1 MKGYKAFL
9 SDMTTKHG
17 DNTVYE
23 VGKTY
28 TVEGEVKICE
38 NGYHFCKKCVDVYDY
53 YSKPCRICEV
63 SVTGAVQ
70 TQGNKSVGRK
80 LKILREL
87 TADEISSLCNS
98 GDCNSGDWNSGDWN
112 SGYCNSGDWNSGDW
126 NSGDWNSGNRNSGN
140 RNSGDC
146 NSGDCNSGNRN
157 SGDCNSGD
165 CNSGNRNSGDWNSGD
180 WNSGNRNS
188 GDWNSGNRN
197 SGNRNS
203 GDCNSGDW
211 NSGDW
216 NSGDWNSG
224 NRNSGN
230 RNSGNRNSGD
240 WNSGD
245 WNSGYCNTTEP
256 TVRLFDHQTDITFSD
271 FKWSRAYG
279 LLCNIPSDCLTWK
292 YSEYMTDDEKAE
304 HPEHETTGGFL
315 YLEKADRQAWWE
327 SLSDESKAAIT
338 SMPYF
343 DAEKFYMCTNI
354 RVEQQC

>member
-9 SDMTTKHG
+9 SDMTTRHG

-28 TVEGEVKICE
+28 AVEGEIKICE

-70 TQGNKSVGRK
+70 TQGNKSVGRR

-98 GDCNSGDWNSGDWN
+98 GDWNSGDWNSGD
-112 SGYCNSGDWNSGDW
+112 C

-146 NSGDCNSGNRN
+146 NSG
-157 SGDCNSGD
+157 
-165 CNSGNRNSGDWNSGD
+165 
-180 WNSGNRNS
+180 NRNS

-197 SGNRNS
+197 SGN
-203 GDCNSGDW
+203 C
-211 NSGDW
+211 

-224 NRNSGN
+224 NR
-230 RNSGNRNSGD
+230 
-240 WNSGD
+240 
-245 WNSGYCNTTEP
+245 NSGYCNTTEP

-292 YSEYMTDDEKAE
+292 YSEYMTDDEKTA

-327 SLSDESKAAIT
+327 SLSDDSKAAII

-343 DAEKFYMCTNI
+343 DADKFYKCTNI
-354 RVEQQC
+354 RVEK

>member
-9 SDMTTKHG
+9 PNMMTQHG
-17 DNTVYE
+17 DDTVYE

-28 TVEGEVKICE
+28 TVEGEIKICE

-70 TQGNKSVGRK
+70 TQGNKSVGRR

-98 GDCNSGDWNSGDWN
+98 GDRNSGDWNSGDR
-112 SGYCNSGDWNSGDW
+112 NSGDRNSGDR
-126 NSGDWNSGNRNSGN
+126 NSGDWNSGNR
-140 RNSGDC
+140 
-146 NSGDCNSGNRN
+146 
-157 SGDCNSGD
+157 
-165 CNSGNRNSGDWNSGD
+165 
-180 WNSGNRNS
+180 NSGNRNS

-203 GDCNSGDW
+203 GNRNSGDW
-211 NSGDW
+211 
-216 NSGDWNSG
+216 
-224 NRNSGN
+224 
-230 RNSGNRNSGD
+230 NSGD

-279 LLCNIPSDCLTWK
+279 LLCHIPSDCLTWK

-327 SLSDESKAAIT
+327 SLSDESKATIT

-343 DAEKFYMCTNI
+343 DADKFYKCTNI
-354 RVEQQC
+354 RVERNNAN

>member
-9 SDMTTKHG
+9 SDMTTRHG

-70 TQGNKSVGRK
+70 TQGNKSVGRR

-98 GDCNSGDWNSGDWN
+98 GDCNSG
-112 SGYCNSGDWNSGDW
+112 
-126 NSGDWNSGNRNSGN
+126 NRNSGN
-140 RNSGDC
+140 WNSGDC
-146 NSGDCNSGNRN
+146 
-157 SGDCNSGD
+157 
-165 CNSGNRNSGDWNSGD
+165 
-180 WNSGNRNS
+180 
-188 GDWNSGNRN
+188 
-197 SGNRNS
+197 
-203 GDCNSGDW
+203 
-211 NSGDW
+211 
-216 NSGDWNSG
+216 
-224 NRNSGN
+224 
-230 RNSGNRNSGD
+230 
-240 WNSGD
+240 
-245 WNSGYCNTTEP
+245 NSGYCNTTEP

-271 FKWSRAYG
+271 FKLSRAYG
-279 LLCNIPSDCLTWK
+279 LLCSIPSDCLTWK
-292 YSEYMTDDEKAE
+292 YSEYMTDDEKAA

-315 YLEKADRQAWWE
+315 YLEKVDRQAWWE

-343 DAEKFYMCTNI
+343 DADKFYMCTNI
-354 RVEQQC
+354 RVEK

>member
-9 SDMTTKHG
+9 PDMTTKHG

-28 TVEGEVKICE
+28 TVEGEIKICE

-53 YSKPCRICEV
+53 YSKSCRICEV

-98 GDCNSGDWNSGDWN
+98 GDW
-112 SGYCNSGDWNSGDW
+112 NSGDWNSGDW
-126 NSGDWNSGNRNSGN
+126 NSGDWNSGNRNSGY
-140 RNSGDC
+140 C
-146 NSGDCNSGNRN
+146 
-157 SGDCNSGD
+157 
-165 CNSGNRNSGDWNSGD
+165 
-180 WNSGNRNS
+180 
-188 GDWNSGNRN
+188 NSGNRN

-203 GDCNSGDW
+203 GYCNSGNRNSGDRNSGDWNSGDWNSGDW

-224 NRNSGN
+224 NR
-230 RNSGNRNSGD
+230 
-240 WNSGD
+240 
-245 WNSGYCNTTEP
+245 NSGYCNTTEP

-271 FKWSRAYG
+271 FRQSRAYG
-279 LLCNIPSDCLTWK
+279 LLCHMPSDCLIWK
-292 YSEYMTDDEKAE
+292 YSEYMTDDEKAA

-327 SLSDESKAAIT
+327 SLSDDSKAAIT

-343 DAEKFYMCTNI
+343 DAEKFFICTGIKVNGADKDAN
-354 RVEQQC
+354 

>member
-63 SVTGAVQ
+63 NVTGAVQ

-98 GDCNSGDWNSGDWN
+98 GNRNSGNRNSGDW
-112 SGYCNSGDWNSGDW
+112 NSGDWNSGDW
-126 NSGDWNSGNRNSGN
+126 NSGDWNSGN
-140 RNSGDC
+140 
-146 NSGDCNSGNRN
+146 CNSGNRN
-157 SGDCNSGD
+157 SGN
-165 CNSGNRNSGDWNSGD
+165 CNSGNRNSGNC
-180 WNSGNRNS
+180 NSGN
-188 GDWNSGNRN
+188 
-197 SGNRNS
+197 
-203 GDCNSGDW
+203 C
-211 NSGDW
+211 
-216 NSGDWNSG
+216 NSG

-245 WNSGYCNTTEP
+245 WNSGDWNSGNRNSGYCNTTEP

-271 FKWSRAYG
+271 FRQSRAYG

-292 YSEYMTDDEKAE
+292 YSEYMTDDEKAA

-315 YLEKADRQAWWE
+315 YIEKADRQAWWE
-327 SLSDESKAAIT
+327 SLSDDSKAAIT

-343 DAEKFYMCTNI
+343 DAEKFFICTGIKVNGADKDAN
-354 RVEQQC
+354 

>member
-38 NGYHFCKKCVDVYDY
+38 NGYHFCKKCVDVYEY

-63 SVTGAVQ
+63 NVTGAVQ

-98 GDCNSGDWNSGDWN
+98 G
-112 SGYCNSGDWNSGDW
+112 
-126 NSGDWNSGNRNSGN
+126 
-140 RNSGDC
+140 
-146 NSGDCNSGNRN
+146 
-157 SGDCNSGD
+157 
-165 CNSGNRNSGDWNSGD
+165 
-180 WNSGNRNS
+180 NRNS
-188 GDWNSGNRN
+188 GDWNSGN
-197 SGNRNS
+197 
-203 GDCNSGDW
+203 C
-211 NSGDW
+211 
-216 NSGDWNSG
+216 
-224 NRNSGN
+224 
-230 RNSGNRNSGD
+230 
-240 WNSGD
+240 
-245 WNSGYCNTTEP
+245 NSGYCNTTEP

-279 LLCNIPSDCLTWK
+279 LLCHIPSDRLAWK
-292 YSEYMTDDEKAE
+292 YSEYMTDDEKAA

-343 DAEKFYMCTNI
+343 DADKFYKCTNI
-354 RVEQQC
+354 RVEK

>member
-9 SDMTTKHG
+9 SDMTTRHG

-28 TVEGEVKICE
+28 TVEGEIKICE
-38 NGYHFCKKCVDVYDY
+38 NGYHFCKKCADVYDY

-70 TQGNKSVGRK
+70 TQGNKSVGRR

-98 GDCNSGDWNSGDWN
+98 GDCNSGNWNSGD
-112 SGYCNSGDWNSGDW
+112 CNSGNCNSG
-126 NSGDWNSGNRNSGN
+126 NWNSGNRNSGN
-140 RNSGDC
+140 
-146 NSGDCNSGNRN
+146 
-157 SGDCNSGD
+157 
-165 CNSGNRNSGDWNSGD
+165 
-180 WNSGNRNS
+180 
-188 GDWNSGNRN
+188 WNSGNRN
-197 SGNRNS
+197 SGN
-203 GDCNSGDW
+203 
-211 NSGDW
+211 
-216 NSGDWNSG
+216 WNSG

-230 RNSGNRNSGD
+230 

-245 WNSGYCNTTEP
+245 CNSGNWNSGYCNTTEP

-271 FKWSRAYG
+271 FRNSRAYG

-292 YSEYMTDDEKAE
+292 YSEYMTDDEKAA

-343 DAEKFYMCTNI
+343 DADKFYKCTNI

>member
-53 YSKPCRICEV
+53 YNKPCRICEV

-70 TQGNKSVGRK
+70 TQGNKSVGRR

-98 GDCNSGDWNSGDWN
+98 GYWNSGNCNSGN
-112 SGYCNSGDWNSGDW
+112 
-126 NSGDWNSGNRNSGN
+126 WNSGNRNSGN
-140 RNSGDC
+140 WNSG
-146 NSGDCNSGNRN
+146 NCNSGN
-157 SGDCNSGD
+157 C
-165 CNSGNRNSGDWNSGD
+165 
-180 WNSGNRNS
+180 
-188 GDWNSGNRN
+188 
-197 SGNRNS
+197 
-203 GDCNSGDW
+203 
-211 NSGDW
+211 
-216 NSGDWNSG
+216 
-224 NRNSGN
+224 
-230 RNSGNRNSGD
+230 
-240 WNSGD
+240 
-245 WNSGYCNTTEP
+245 NSGYCNTTEP

-271 FKWSRAYG
+271 FRQSRAYD
-279 LLCNIPSDCLTWK
+279 LLCSIPSDCLTWK

-304 HPEHETTGGFL
+304 HPKHETTGGFL

-327 SLSDESKAAIT
+327 SLSDNSKAAIT

-343 DAEKFYMCTNI
+343 DAEKFFICTGIKVNGAGKDD
-354 RVEQQC
+354 

>member
-1 MKGYKAFL
+1 MKGYKAFNN
-9 SDMTTKHG
+9 DMTTNHG

-28 TVEGEVKICE
+28 TVEGEVRICE

-70 TQGNKSVGRK
+70 TQGNKSVGRR

-98 GDCNSGDWNSGDWN
+98 GDCNSG
-112 SGYCNSGDWNSGDW
+112 
-126 NSGDWNSGNRNSGN
+126 
-140 RNSGDC
+140 
-146 NSGDCNSGNRN
+146 
-157 SGDCNSGD
+157 
-165 CNSGNRNSGDWNSGD
+165 
-180 WNSGNRNS
+180 
-188 GDWNSGNRN
+188 
-197 SGNRNS
+197 NRNS

-216 NSGDWNSG
+216 
-224 NRNSGN
+224 
-230 RNSGNRNSGD
+230 NSGD

-271 FKWSRAYG
+271 FKWSRAYN

-292 YSEYMTDDEKAE
+292 YREYMTDDEKAA

-327 SLSDESKAAIT
+327 SLSDESKATII

-343 DAEKFYMCTNI
+343 DADKFYKCTNI
-354 RVEQQC
+354 RVEQQ

>member
-9 SDMTTKHG
+9 PNMMTQHG
-17 DNTVYE
+17 DDTVYE

-28 TVEGEVKICE
+28 TVEGEIKICE

-70 TQGNKSVGRK
+70 TQGNKSVGRR

-98 GDCNSGDWNSGDWN
+98 GDWNSGN
-112 SGYCNSGDWNSGDW
+112 RNSGDW

-140 RNSGDC
+140 C
-146 NSGDCNSGNRN
+146 NSGDWNSGNR
-157 SGDCNSGD
+157 NSGD

-188 GDWNSGNRN
+188 GN
-197 SGNRNS
+197 
-203 GDCNSGDW
+203 C
-211 NSGDW
+211 

-224 NRNSGN
+224 NRNSGDC
-230 RNSGNRNSGD
+230 NSGNRNSGD

-256 TVRLFDHQTDITFSD
+256 TIRLFDHQTDITFSD
-271 FKWSRAYG
+271 FQQSRAYS
-279 LLCNIPSDCLTWK
+279 LLCKIPTDCLTWK
-292 YSEYMTDDEKAE
+292 YSEYMTGDEKAA

-315 YLEKADRQAWWE
+315 YLEKADRQAWWD
-327 SLSDESKAAIT
+327 SLSDDSKAAIT

-343 DAEKFYMCTNI
+343 DAEKFFICTGIKVNGADKDAN
-354 RVEQQC
+354 

>member
-9 SDMTTKHG
+9 SDMTTMHG

-28 TVEGEVKICE
+28 TVEGEVRICE

-70 TQGNKSVGRK
+70 TQGNKSVGRR

-98 GDCNSGDWNSGDWN
+98 GNCNSGN
-112 SGYCNSGDWNSGDW
+112 
-126 NSGDWNSGNRNSGN
+126 WNSGNRNSGN
-140 RNSGDC
+140 WNSG
-146 NSGDCNSGNRN
+146 NCNSGN
-157 SGDCNSGD
+157 
-165 CNSGNRNSGDWNSGD
+165 CNSGN
-180 WNSGNRNS
+180 
-188 GDWNSGNRN
+188 WNSGNRN
-197 SGNRNS
+197 SGNWNSGNWNS

-211 NSGDW
+211 NSGDC
-216 NSGDWNSG
+216 NSGNCNSG

-230 RNSGNRNSGD
+230 

-245 WNSGYCNTTEP
+245 CNSGYCNTTKP
-256 TVRLFDHQTDITFSD
+256 TIRLFDHQTDITFSD
-271 FKWSRAYG
+271 FRNSRAYG

-292 YSEYMTDDEKAE
+292 YSEYMTDDEKAA

-315 YLEKADRQAWWE
+315 YLEKSDRQAWWE

-343 DAEKFYMCTNI
+343 DAEKFFICTGIKVNGADKDAN
-354 RVEQQC
+354 

>member
-1 MKGYKAFL
+1 MRGYKAFL
-9 SDMTTKHG
+9 SDMTTRYG

-63 SVTGAVQ
+63 NVTGAVQ

-98 GDCNSGDWNSGDWN
+98 G
-112 SGYCNSGDWNSGDW
+112 
-126 NSGDWNSGNRNSGN
+126 NRNSGN
-140 RNSGDC
+140 W
-146 NSGDCNSGNRN
+146 NSGDCNSGN
-157 SGDCNSGD
+157 
-165 CNSGNRNSGDWNSGD
+165 
-180 WNSGNRNS
+180 
-188 GDWNSGNRN
+188 
-197 SGNRNS
+197 
-203 GDCNSGDW
+203 
-211 NSGDW
+211 
-216 NSGDWNSG
+216 
-224 NRNSGN
+224 
-230 RNSGNRNSGD
+230 
-240 WNSGD
+240 

-279 LLCNIPSDCLTWK
+279 LLCHIPSDCPTWK

-315 YLEKADRQAWWE
+315 YLEKVDRQAWWE
-327 SLSDESKAAIT
+327 SLSDDSKAAII

-343 DAEKFYMCTNI
+343 DAEKFFICTGIKVNG
-354 RVEQQC
+354 VDEQC

>member
-63 SVTGAVQ
+63 NVTGAVQ
-70 TQGNKSVGRK
+70 TQGNKSVGRR

-98 GDCNSGDWNSGDWN
+98 GDWNSGNRNSGDW
-112 SGYCNSGDWNSGDW
+112 NSGDWNSGDW

-140 RNSGDC
+140 RNSGD
-146 NSGDCNSGNRN
+146 
-157 SGDCNSGD
+157 
-165 CNSGNRNSGDWNSGD
+165 WNSGD

-188 GDWNSGNRN
+188 GDWNSG
-197 SGNRNS
+197 
-203 GDCNSGDW
+203 DW

-216 NSGDWNSG
+216 NSGDC
-224 NRNSGN
+224 
-230 RNSGNRNSGD
+230 
-240 WNSGD
+240 
-245 WNSGYCNTTEP
+245 NSGYCNTTEP
-256 TVRLFDHQTDITFSD
+256 TVRLFDHQTEITFSD
-271 FKWSRAYG
+271 FRQSRAYG
-279 LLCNIPSDCLTWK
+279 LLCSMPSDCLTWK
-292 YSEYMTDDEKAE
+292 YSEYMTDDEKAA

-343 DAEKFYMCTNI
+343 NADKFYKCTNI
-354 RVEQQC
+354 RVEK

>member
-1 MKGYKAFL
+1 MKGYKAFNN
-9 SDMTTKHG
+9 DMTTKHG

-28 TVEGEVKICE
+28 TVEGKVRICE

-53 YSKPCRICEV
+53 YNKPCRICEV

-70 TQGNKSVGRK
+70 TQGNKSVGRR

-98 GDCNSGDWNSGDWN
+98 G
-112 SGYCNSGDWNSGDW
+112 
-126 NSGDWNSGNRNSGN
+126 NRNSGN
-140 RNSGDC
+140 R
-146 NSGDCNSGNRN
+146 
-157 SGDCNSGD
+157 
-165 CNSGNRNSGDWNSGD
+165 NSGD

-203 GDCNSGDW
+203 GNRNSGDW

-224 NRNSGN
+224 D
-230 RNSGNRNSGD
+230 RNSGD

-279 LLCNIPSDCLTWK
+279 LLCHIPSDCLTWK

-343 DAEKFYMCTNI
+343 DADKFYKCTNI
-354 RVEQQC
+354 RVEK

>member
-1 MKGYKAFL
+1 MKGYKAFNN
-9 SDMTTKHG
+9 DMTTKHG

-28 TVEGEVKICE
+28 TVEGKVRICE

-53 YSKPCRICEV
+53 YNKPCRICEV

-70 TQGNKSVGRK
+70 TQGNKSVGRR

-98 GDCNSGDWNSGDWN
+98 G
-112 SGYCNSGDWNSGDW
+112 
-126 NSGDWNSGNRNSGN
+126 NR
-140 RNSGDC
+140 
-146 NSGDCNSGNRN
+146 
-157 SGDCNSGD
+157 
-165 CNSGNRNSGDWNSGD
+165 
-180 WNSGNRNS
+180 NSGNRNS

-197 SGNRNS
+197 SG
-203 GDCNSGDW
+203 DW
-211 NSGDW
+211 
-216 NSGDWNSG
+216 
-224 NRNSGN
+224 NSGN

-279 LLCNIPSDCLTWK
+279 LLCHIPSDCLTWK

-343 DAEKFYMCTNI
+343 DADKFYKCTNI
-354 RVEQQC
+354 RVEK

>member
-63 SVTGAVQ
+63 NVTGAVQ

-98 GDCNSGDWNSGDWN
+98 GNWNSGNWN
-112 SGYCNSGDWNSGDW
+112 SGNWNSGDW
-126 NSGDWNSGNRNSGN
+126 NSGDCNSGNWNSGN
-140 RNSGDC
+140 
-146 NSGDCNSGNRN
+146 
-157 SGDCNSGD
+157 
-165 CNSGNRNSGDWNSGD
+165 
-180 WNSGNRNS
+180 
-188 GDWNSGNRN
+188 
-197 SGNRNS
+197 
-203 GDCNSGDW
+203 
-211 NSGDW
+211 
-216 NSGDWNSG
+216 WNSG

-230 RNSGNRNSGD
+230 RNSGN
-240 WNSGD
+240 WNSGN
-245 WNSGYCNTTEP
+245 WNSGNWNSGNRNSGYCNTTEP

-279 LLCNIPSDCLTWK
+279 LLCHIPSDCLTWK
-292 YSEYMTDDEKAE
+292 YSEYMTDDEKAA

-327 SLSDESKAAIT
+327 SLSDESKVAIT

-343 DAEKFYMCTNI
+343 DAEKFFICTGIKVNGADNNAN
-354 RVEQQC
+354 

>member
-9 SDMTTKHG
+9 SDMTTRYG

-28 TVEGEVKICE
+28 AVEGEVRICE

-53 YSKPCRICEV
+53 YNKPCRICEV

-70 TQGNKSVGRK
+70 TQGNKSVGRR

-98 GDCNSGDWNSGDWN
+98 GN
-112 SGYCNSGDWNSGDW
+112 
-126 NSGDWNSGNRNSGN
+126 WNSGNR
-140 RNSGDC
+140 
-146 NSGDCNSGNRN
+146 
-157 SGDCNSGD
+157 
-165 CNSGNRNSGDWNSGD
+165 
-180 WNSGNRNS
+180 
-188 GDWNSGNRN
+188 
-197 SGNRNS
+197 
-203 GDCNSGDW
+203 
-211 NSGDW
+211 
-216 NSGDWNSG
+216 
-224 NRNSGN
+224 
-230 RNSGNRNSGD
+230 
-240 WNSGD
+240 
-245 WNSGYCNTTEP
+245 NSGYCNTTEP
-256 TVRLFDHQTDITFSD
+256 TIRLFDHQTDITFSN

-279 LLCNIPSDCLTWK
+279 LLCHIPSDCLTWK
-292 YSEYMTDDEKAE
+292 YSEYMTDDEKAA

-327 SLSDESKAAIT
+327 SLSDESKATII

-343 DAEKFYMCTNI
+343 DADKFFKCTNI

>member
-9 SDMTTKHG
+9 LDMTTKHG

-28 TVEGEVKICE
+28 TVEGEVRICE

-70 TQGNKSVGRK
+70 TQGNKSVGRR

-98 GDCNSGDWNSGDWN
+98 GKWNSGKWN
-112 SGYCNSGDWNSGDW
+112 SGYCNSGDWNSGNW
-126 NSGDWNSGNRNSGN
+126 NSGDWNSGNWNSGK
-140 RNSGDC
+140 
-146 NSGDCNSGNRN
+146 
-157 SGDCNSGD
+157 
-165 CNSGNRNSGDWNSGD
+165 WNSGD
-180 WNSGNRNS
+180 WNSGN
-188 GDWNSGNRN
+188 
-197 SGNRNS
+197 
-203 GDCNSGDW
+203 
-211 NSGDW
+211 
-216 NSGDWNSG
+216 
-224 NRNSGN
+224 
-230 RNSGNRNSGD
+230 

-279 LLCNIPSDCLTWK
+279 LLCHIPSDCLTWK
-292 YSEYMTDDEKAE
+292 CSEYMTDDEKAA
-304 HPEHETTGGFL
+304 HPEYETTGGFL

-343 DAEKFYMCTNI
+343 DAEKFFICTGIKVNGADKDAN
-354 RVEQQC
+354 

>member
-1 MKGYKAFL
+1 MRGYKAFL
-9 SDMTTKHG
+9 SDMTTRHG

-98 GDCNSGDWNSGDWN
+98 GD
-112 SGYCNSGDWNSGDW
+112 
-126 NSGDWNSGNRNSGN
+126 R
-140 RNSGDC
+140 
-146 NSGDCNSGNRN
+146 
-157 SGDCNSGD
+157 
-165 CNSGNRNSGDWNSGD
+165 
-180 WNSGNRNS
+180 
-188 GDWNSGNRN
+188 
-197 SGNRNS
+197 
-203 GDCNSGDW
+203 
-211 NSGDW
+211 
-216 NSGDWNSG
+216 NSG

-245 WNSGYCNTTEP
+245 WNSGDRNSGYCNTTEP

-271 FKWSRAYG
+271 FRQSRAYD
-279 LLCNIPSDCLTWK
+279 LLCSIPSDCLTWK
-292 YSEYMTDDEKAE
+292 YSEYMTDDEKAA

-315 YLEKADRQAWWE
+315 YLEKADRQTWWD
-327 SLSDESKAAIT
+327 SLSDESKAVIT

-343 DAEKFYMCTNI
+343 DADKFYKCTNI
-354 RVEQQC
+354 RVEK

>member
-53 YSKPCRICEV
+53 YNKPCRICKV

-70 TQGNKSVGRK
+70 TQGNKSVGRR

-87 TADEISSLCNS
+87 TADEISSLC
-98 GDCNSGDWNSGDWN
+98 
-112 SGYCNSGDWNSGDW
+112 
-126 NSGDWNSGNRNSGN
+126 
-140 RNSGDC
+140 
-146 NSGDCNSGNRN
+146 
-157 SGDCNSGD
+157 
-165 CNSGNRNSGDWNSGD
+165 NSGD

-197 SGNRNS
+197 SGNWNSGDWNSGNRNS
-203 GDCNSGDW
+203 GDWNSGNWNSGDWNSGDWNSGNWNSGNWNSGDWNSGNWNSGDW

-230 RNSGNRNSGD
+230 RNSGNWNSGNWNSGD
-240 WNSGD
+240 WNSGNR
-245 WNSGYCNTTEP
+245 NSGYCNTTEP
-256 TVRLFDHQTDITFSD
+256 TIRLFDHQTDITFSD
-271 FKWSRAYG
+271 FRNSRAHN
-279 LLCNIPSDCLTWK
+279 LLCNIPSDYLNWK
-292 YSEYMTDDEKAE
+292 YSEYMTDDEKAT

-343 DAEKFYMCTNI
+343 DADKFYMCTNI

>member
-9 SDMTTKHG
+9 PNMMTQHSD
-17 DNTVYE
+17 DTVYE

-28 TVEGEVKICE
+28 TVEGEIKICE

-70 TQGNKSVGRK
+70 TQGNKSVGRR

-98 GDCNSGDWNSGDWN
+98 GN
-112 SGYCNSGDWNSGDW
+112 
-126 NSGDWNSGNRNSGN
+126 
-140 RNSGDC
+140 
-146 NSGDCNSGNRN
+146 
-157 SGDCNSGD
+157 
-165 CNSGNRNSGDWNSGD
+165 

-188 GDWNSGNRN
+188 GDWNSGNCN
-197 SGNRNS
+197 SGNWNS
-203 GDCNSGDW
+203 GYCNSGNW
-211 NSGDW
+211 NSGNW
-216 NSGDWNSG
+216 NSGNCNSG

-230 RNSGNRNSGD
+230 WNSGNCNSG
-240 WNSGD
+240 N
-245 WNSGYCNTTEP
+245 WNSGYCNTTDP
-256 TVRLFDHQTDITFSD
+256 TIRLFDHQTDITFSD
-271 FKWSRAYG
+271 FRNSRAHN

-292 YSEYMTDDEKAE
+292 YSEYMTDDEKTA

-327 SLSDESKAAIT
+327 SLSDDSKAAIT

-343 DAEKFYMCTNI
+343 DAEKFFICTGIKVNGADKDAN
-354 RVEQQC
+354 

>member
-9 SDMTTKHG
+9 SDMTTRHG

-70 TQGNKSVGRK
+70 TQGNKSVGRR

-98 GDCNSGDWNSGDWN
+98 GDWNSGD
-112 SGYCNSGDWNSGDW
+112 C
-126 NSGDWNSGNRNSGN
+126 
-140 RNSGDC
+140 
-146 NSGDCNSGNRN
+146 
-157 SGDCNSGD
+157 
-165 CNSGNRNSGDWNSGD
+165 
-180 WNSGNRNS
+180 
-188 GDWNSGNRN
+188 
-197 SGNRNS
+197 
-203 GDCNSGDW
+203 
-211 NSGDW
+211 
-216 NSGDWNSG
+216 
-224 NRNSGN
+224 
-230 RNSGNRNSGD
+230 
-240 WNSGD
+240 
-245 WNSGYCNTTEP
+245 NSGYCNTTEP

-271 FKWSRAYG
+271 FRQSRAYG
-279 LLCNIPSDCLTWK
+279 LLCHMPSDCLIWK
-292 YSEYMTDDEKAE
+292 YSEYMTDDEKAA

-327 SLSDESKAAIT
+327 SLSDDSKAAIT

-343 DAEKFYMCTNI
+343 DAEKFFICTGIKVNGADKDAN
-354 RVEQQC
+354 

>member
-1 MKGYKAFL
+1 MVVIKGYKAFL
-9 SDMTTKHG
+9 PNMTTQHG
-17 DNTVYE
+17 DDTVYE

-28 TVEGEVKICE
+28 TVEGEIKICE

-70 TQGNKSVGRK
+70 TQGNKSVGRR

-87 TADEISSLCNS
+87 TADEISSL
-98 GDCNSGDWNSGDWN
+98 
-112 SGYCNSGDWNSGDW
+112 
-126 NSGDWNSGNRNSGN
+126 
-140 RNSGDC
+140 
-146 NSGDCNSGNRN
+146 
-157 SGDCNSGD
+157 
-165 CNSGNRNSGDWNSGD
+165 
-180 WNSGNRNS
+180 
-188 GDWNSGNRN
+188 
-197 SGNRNS
+197 
-203 GDCNSGDW
+203 
-211 NSGDW
+211 
-216 NSGDWNSG
+216 
-224 NRNSGN
+224 
-230 RNSGNRNSGD
+230 

-279 LLCNIPSDCLTWK
+279 LPCHIPSDCLTWK
-292 YSEYMTDDEKAE
+292 YSEYMIDDEKAA

-327 SLSDESKAAIT
+327 SLSDESKVAIT

-343 DAEKFYMCTNI
+343 DAEKFFICTGIKVNGADNNAN
-354 RVEQQC
+354 

>member
-9 SDMTTKHG
+9 SDMTTRHG

-28 TVEGEVKICE
+28 TVEGEVRICG

-53 YSKPCRICEV
+53 YNKPCRICEV

-70 TQGNKSVGRK
+70 TQGNKSVGRR

-98 GDCNSGDWNSGDWN
+98 GNC
-112 SGYCNSGDWNSGDW
+112 
-126 NSGDWNSGNRNSGN
+126 NSGNRNSGN
-140 RNSGDC
+140 C
-146 NSGDCNSGNRN
+146 
-157 SGDCNSGD
+157 
-165 CNSGNRNSGDWNSGD
+165 
-180 WNSGNRNS
+180 
-188 GDWNSGNRN
+188 
-197 SGNRNS
+197 NS

-211 NSGDW
+211 NSG
-216 NSGDWNSG
+216 
-224 NRNSGN
+224 NR
-230 RNSGNRNSGD
+230 
-240 WNSGD
+240 
-245 WNSGYCNTTEP
+245 NSGYCNTTEP

-271 FKWSRAYG
+271 FRQSRAYG
-279 LLCNIPSDCLTWK
+279 LLCHMPSDCLIWK
-292 YSEYMTDDEKAE
+292 YSEYMTDDEKAA
-304 HPEHETTGGFL
+304 HLEHETTGGFL

-343 DAEKFYMCTNI
+343 DADKFYKCINI
-354 RVEQQC
+354 RVEKQC

>member
-28 TVEGEVKICE
+28 AVEGEVRICE

-70 TQGNKSVGRK
+70 TQGNKSVGRR

-87 TADEISSLCNS
+87 TANEISSLCNS
-98 GDCNSGDWNSGDWN
+98 GYWNSGDRNSGYWNSGDRNSGDWNSGDRN
-112 SGYCNSGDWNSGDW
+112 SGNWNSGDW
-126 NSGDWNSGNRNSGN
+126 NSGDR
-140 RNSGDC
+140 
-146 NSGDCNSGNRN
+146 
-157 SGDCNSGD
+157 
-165 CNSGNRNSGDWNSGD
+165 
-180 WNSGNRNS
+180 
-188 GDWNSGNRN
+188 
-197 SGNRNS
+197 
-203 GDCNSGDW
+203 
-211 NSGDW
+211 
-216 NSGDWNSG
+216 
-224 NRNSGN
+224 
-230 RNSGNRNSGD
+230 
-240 WNSGD
+240 
-245 WNSGYCNTTEP
+245 NSGYCNTTEP

-292 YSEYMTDDEKAE
+292 YSEYMTDDEKAA

-327 SLSDESKAAIT
+327 SLSDDSKAAIT

-343 DAEKFYMCTNI
+343 DAEKFFICTGIKVNGADKDAN
-354 RVEQQC
+354 

>member
-9 SDMTTKHG
+9 SDMTTMHG
-17 DNTVYE
+17 DNIVYE

-28 TVEGEVKICE
+28 TVEGEVRICE

-63 SVTGAVQ
+63 NVTGAVQ

-87 TADEISSLCNS
+87 TVDEISSLCNS
-98 GDCNSGDWNSGDWN
+98 G
-112 SGYCNSGDWNSGDW
+112 
-126 NSGDWNSGNRNSGN
+126 NRNA
-140 RNSGDC
+140 GD
-146 NSGDCNSGNRN
+146 
-157 SGDCNSGD
+157 
-165 CNSGNRNSGDWNSGD
+165 RNSGDWNSGD
-180 WNSGNRNS
+180 CNSGYCNSGYCNPGNRHSGDGISCNRN
-188 GDWNSGNRN
+188 D
-197 SGNRNS
+197 
-203 GDCNSGDW
+203 GDCNAGLRHLDHF
-211 NSGDW
+211 NTP
-216 NSGDWNSG
+216 NH
-224 NRNSGN
+224 NSGN

-245 WNSGYCNTTEP
+245 WNSGDCNSGYCNTTEP

-279 LLCNIPSDCLTWK
+279 LLCNIPSDCLAWK
-292 YSEYMTDDEKAE
+292 YSEYMTDDEKAA

-315 YLEKADRQAWWE
+315 YLEKSDRQAWWE

-343 DAEKFYMCTNI
+343 DAEKFFICTGIKVNGADKDAN
-354 RVEQQC
+354 

>member
-9 SDMTTKHG
+9 PNMTTQYG
-17 DNTVYE
+17 DDTVYE

-28 TVEGEVKICE
+28 TVEGEIKICE

-53 YSKPCRICEV
+53 YSNPCRICEV
-63 SVTGAVQ
+63 IVTGAVQ

-87 TADEISSLCNS
+87 TSDEISSLC
-98 GDCNSGDWNSGDWN
+98 
-112 SGYCNSGDWNSGDW
+112 
-126 NSGDWNSGNRNSGN
+126 
-140 RNSGDC
+140 
-146 NSGDCNSGNRN
+146 
-157 SGDCNSGD
+157 
-165 CNSGNRNSGDWNSGD
+165 
-180 WNSGNRNS
+180 
-188 GDWNSGNRN
+188 
-197 SGNRNS
+197 
-203 GDCNSGDW
+203 

-245 WNSGYCNTTEP
+245 RNSGNRNSGNRNSGDRNSGNRNSGNWNSGDWNSGYCNTTEP

-271 FKWSRAYG
+271 FQQSRAYG
-279 LLCNIPSDCLTWK
+279 LLCHIPSDCLTWK
-292 YSEYMTDDEKAE
+292 YSEYMTDDEKAA

-327 SLSDESKAAIT
+327 SLSDESKAEIT

-343 DAEKFYMCTNI
+343 DAEKFFICTGIKVNGADKDAN
-354 RVEQQC
+354 

>member
-1 MKGYKAFL
+1 MKGYKAFNN
-9 SDMTTKHG
+9 DMTTNHG

-98 GDCNSGDWNSGDWN
+98 GNRNSGNRNSG
-112 SGYCNSGDWNSGDW
+112 SW

-140 RNSGDC
+140 RNSG
-146 NSGDCNSGNRN
+146 NRN
-157 SGDCNSGD
+157 SGS
-165 CNSGNRNSGDWNSGD
+165 WNSGD
-180 WNSGNRNS
+180 W
-188 GDWNSGNRN
+188 
-197 SGNRNS
+197 
-203 GDCNSGDW
+203 
-211 NSGDW
+211 
-216 NSGDWNSG
+216 
-224 NRNSGN
+224 
-230 RNSGNRNSGD
+230 NSGNRNSGD

-271 FKWSRAYG
+271 FRQSRAYD
-279 LLCNIPSDCLTWK
+279 LLCSIPSDCLTWK
-292 YSEYMTDDEKAE
+292 YSEYMTDDEKAA

-343 DAEKFYMCTNI
+343 DADKFYKCTNI
-354 RVEQQC
+354 RVECNNAN

>member
-1 MKGYKAFL
+1 MRGYKAFL
-9 SDMTTKHG
+9 SDMTTKHD

-63 SVTGAVQ
+63 NVTGAVQ
-70 TQGNKSVGRK
+70 TQGNKSVGRR

-98 GDCNSGDWNSGDWN
+98 GNRNSGN
-112 SGYCNSGDWNSGDW
+112 
-126 NSGDWNSGNRNSGN
+126 WNSGNRNSGY
-140 RNSGDC
+140 
-146 NSGDCNSGNRN
+146 CNSGN
-157 SGDCNSGD
+157 
-165 CNSGNRNSGDWNSGD
+165 CNSGN
-180 WNSGNRNS
+180 WNSGNC
-188 GDWNSGNRN
+188 NSGN
-197 SGNRNS
+197 
-203 GDCNSGDW
+203 
-211 NSGDW
+211 
-216 NSGDWNSG
+216 
-224 NRNSGN
+224 
-230 RNSGNRNSGD
+230 
-240 WNSGD
+240 

-256 TVRLFDHQTDITFSD
+256 TIRLFDHQTDITFSD
-271 FKWSRAYG
+271 FRQSRAYG
-279 LLCNIPSDCLTWK
+279 LLCNIPSDCLIWK

-343 DAEKFYMCTNI
+343 DADKFYKCTNI
-354 RVEQQC
+354 RVEK

>member
-28 TVEGEVKICE
+28 TVEGEVRICE

-70 TQGNKSVGRK
+70 TQGNKSVGRR

-98 GDCNSGDWNSGDWN
+98 GDWNSGD
-112 SGYCNSGDWNSGDW
+112 C
-126 NSGDWNSGNRNSGN
+126 
-140 RNSGDC
+140 
-146 NSGDCNSGNRN
+146 
-157 SGDCNSGD
+157 
-165 CNSGNRNSGDWNSGD
+165 
-180 WNSGNRNS
+180 
-188 GDWNSGNRN
+188 
-197 SGNRNS
+197 
-203 GDCNSGDW
+203 
-211 NSGDW
+211 
-216 NSGDWNSG
+216 
-224 NRNSGN
+224 
-230 RNSGNRNSGD
+230 
-240 WNSGD
+240 
-245 WNSGYCNTTEP
+245 NSGYCNTTEP

-279 LLCNIPSDCLTWK
+279 LLCHIPSDHLTWK
-292 YSEYMTDDEKAE
+292 YSEYMTDDEKAA

-315 YLEKADRQAWWE
+315 YLEKANRQAWWE

-343 DAEKFYMCTNI
+343 DADKFYKCTNI
-354 RVEQQC
+354 RVGQQC

>member
-63 SVTGAVQ
+63 NVTGAVQ

-98 GDCNSGDWNSGDWN
+98 G
-112 SGYCNSGDWNSGDW
+112 
-126 NSGDWNSGNRNSGN
+126 
-140 RNSGDC
+140 
-146 NSGDCNSGNRN
+146 
-157 SGDCNSGD
+157 
-165 CNSGNRNSGDWNSGD
+165 
-180 WNSGNRNS
+180 NRNS
-188 GDWNSGNRN
+188 GDWNSGNWNSGNCN

-203 GDCNSGDW
+203 GNCNSGDW
-211 NSGDW
+211 NSG
-216 NSGDWNSG
+216 N
-224 NRNSGN
+224 
-230 RNSGNRNSGD
+230 
-240 WNSGD
+240 

-271 FKWSRAYG
+271 FKWSRAYD
-279 LLCNIPSDCLTWK
+279 LLCSIPSDCLTWK
-292 YSEYMTDDEKAE
+292 YSEYMTDDEKAA

-315 YLEKADRQAWWE
+315 YLEKADCQAWWE

-343 DAEKFYMCTNI
+343 DAEKFFICTGIKVNGADKDAN
-354 RVEQQC
+354 